1 MSKYKSNMRNEG
13 EQVILIIKMASD
25 SPNVAMFIPVGYF
38 TVTQDLSTED
48 KRNLSKAKST
58 FPKF

>member
-1 MSKYKSNMRNEG
+1 MRNEG
-13 EQVILIIKMASD
+13 ERVILIIKMASD
-25 SPNVAMFIPVGYF
+25 SPNVAVLIPIGYF

-48 KRNLSKAKST
+48 KGNLSKAKST